1 VPTVPAVRFLPNAIT
16 VLAVSSGL
24 TAVAFAL
31 STTLQGH
38 YTYAIGAIALAA
50 ILDSLDGPAARLLH
64 SQSRIGAELD
74 SLSDCVSFGVA
85 PALVIYIWGLSGHT
99 LGWAACLVYAACT
112 LLRLARFNSL
122 LDDPNPKPWAK
133 GFFTG
138 IPSPAGALL
147 AMVPLLMWIRFG
159 PGFWSQPWPVGLWLI
174 AIALLMISRIPT
186 IALKSVRVPPGLI
199 VPLLVLLVVGAA
211 ALFYE
216 PHLILLIGLGV
227 YLLHLPY
234 AAWRYR
240 HLRQHPELWSTGG
253 RTRLRRSNR
262 RPRLSVRMPRRRRV
276 AGRAPDGTPLPLQPR
291 TFRQPRRSVRRS
303 RIGSR
308 YGRPDESGRRPDS
321 SGPGA
326 PPGAPADPR

>member
-1 VPTVPAVRFLPNAIT
+1 MPTVPAVRFLPNAIT

-31 STTLQGH
+31 SSALPGH

-85 PALVIYIWGLSGHT
+85 PALVVYIWGLSGHT
-99 LGWAACLVYAACT
+99 LGWAAVLVYAACT

-133 GFFTG
+133 GFFIG
-138 IPSPAGALL
+138 VPSPAGALL
-147 AMVPLLMWIRFG
+147 AMVPLLLTIRFG
-159 PGFWSQPWPVGLWLI
+159 PGFWSDPWPVGLWVI
-174 AIALLMISRIPT
+174 AIGILMISRIPS

-199 VPLLVLLVVGAA
+199 VPMLVLLVIGVA

-216 PHLILLIGLGV
+216 PHLIMLIGLAV

-234 AAWRYR
+234 AWWKYQY
-240 HLRQHPELWSTGG
+240 LRRHPELWTASD
-253 RTRLRRSNR
+253 RTRVRLASR

-276 AGRAPDGTPLPLQPR
+276 AGRAPDGSPLP
-291 TFRQPRRSVRRS
+291 RQS
-303 RIGSR
+303 RQ
-308 YGRPDESGRRPDS
+308 GRQSGRGLRRRTGGRSAPS
-321 SGPGA
+321 PNRGTQPPSQPPTSG
-326 PPGAPADPR
+326 